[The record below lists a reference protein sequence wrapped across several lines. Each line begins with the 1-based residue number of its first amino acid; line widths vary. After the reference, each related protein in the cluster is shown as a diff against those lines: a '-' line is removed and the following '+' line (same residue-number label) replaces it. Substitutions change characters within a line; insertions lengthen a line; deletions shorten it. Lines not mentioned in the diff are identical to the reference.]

1 MLSLNKSFGN
11 EHSFKT
17 SKNFLSNFKRIFCD
31 VHINESAYKQC
42 QQIFFHEKMS
52 LRFMF
57 CCRKTWTTLPM
68 AKKDVMSSVDNVDKT
83 FLK

>member
-52 LRFMF
+52 LR
-57 CCRKTWTTLPM
+57 KTWTTLPM